1 MKTQLLQDIDESGAF
16 DAPRGLPVR
25 TPRPRVWRRPQGP
38 VQAPARP
45 DPVPPVAPARP
56 FPADPVPP
64 ASDPA
69 EIPSWL
75 AERLQEDALRD
86 ERAQWRGTWQRRA
99 LGWGGAACLL
109 ALVAAG
115 GLWLAEQNRVDGA
128 LVVVANTT
136 PEVHVPVAPMLV
148 PVAPTPAAPAPTE
161 PSPTSIQEAAPKL
174 ADVATPAGARKADAA
189 RSRKPPARAQPVRR
203 AAAQPQEAANARR
216 QREETMLQC
225 RARGYGERQC
235 VQRGC
240 AMTRFGFACKG
251 QE

>member
-45 DPVPPVAPARP
+45 DPAPPVAPARP
-56 FPADPVPP
+56 FPADPAPP

-99 LGWGGAACLL
+99 FAWGGAACLL

-136 PEVHVPVAPMLV
+136 PEVHAPVAPLPPPMM
-148 PVAPTPAAPAPTE
+148 PTPAAPALTDPF
-161 PSPTSIQEAAPKL
+161 PKSIQEPAPQPTD
-174 ADVATPAGARKADAA
+174 AATPVTPKAEAA
-189 RSRKPPARAQPVRR
+189 RPRKPPMRAQPVRR

-225 RARGYGERQC
+225 RARGYAERQC

-251 QE
+251 